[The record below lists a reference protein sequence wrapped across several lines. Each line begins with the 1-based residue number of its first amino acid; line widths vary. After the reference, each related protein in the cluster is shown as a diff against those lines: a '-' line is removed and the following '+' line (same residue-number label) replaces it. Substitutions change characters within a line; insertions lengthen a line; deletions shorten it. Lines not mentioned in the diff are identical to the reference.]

1 MSHYHVEKWKNEDL
15 DESAGETTIFERG
28 DVGATCE
35 YTLENFTA
43 KIITVSTSLLFKLYR
58 EVYGAEEH
66 LTDEDITLSST
77 CTKILY
83 GAARLTSRWFK
94 ITVTP
99 TGDGHSLRTS
109 TDFRTDNLKSATEN
123 TD

>member
-15 DESAGETTIFERG
+15 DEADGEITIFEK
-28 DVGATCE
+28 GAVDACCE

-43 KIITVSTSLLFKLYR
+43 KIVTVSTSLLFKLYR

-66 LTDEDITLSST
+66 LTDENVTINST

-83 GAARLTSRWFK
+83 GAARLTSRYIK

-99 TGDGHSLRTS
+99 TGDDHSLRTS
-109 TDFRTDNLKSATEN
+109 TDYRTDNLKSATEAA
-123 TD
+123 